1 MEAHD
6 DGTRIGGDWSALR
19 FKARLLVVAALAVGF
34 ALATPALATAPKRV
48 IVLRTPESAKIYAQT
63 QLNKYGWNNKTQWL
77 ALHQLWTN
85 ESNWRPNAK
94 NHTPV
99 KMLIDGKW
107 VKFYAGGI
115 PQKLGLSPK
124 ASVERQVT
132 VGLNYIKTR
141 YGSPSKALAF
151 WNKHYWY

>member
-34 ALATPALATAPKRV
+34 ALTTPALATAPKRV
-48 IVLRTPESAKIYAQT
+48 IVFRTPESAKIYAQT

-99 KMLIDGKW
+99 KMLIGGKW

>member
-6 DGTRIGGDWSALR
+6 DGSRIGGDWFALR
-19 FKARLLVVAALAVGF
+19 LKARILVVAALAVGF
-34 ALATPALATAPKRV
+34 ALATPALAIAPKGV

-63 QLNKYGWNNKTQWL
+63 QLNKYGWNNKTQWSS
-77 ALHQLWTN
+77 LHTLWTK

-94 NHTPV
+94 NHIPV
-99 KMLIDGKW
+99 KVYSNGKW

-124 ASVERQVT
+124 ASVERQVA
-132 VGLNYIKTR
+132 VGLDYIKIR

>member
-6 DGTRIGGDWSALR
+6 DGTRIGGDWSALK
-19 FKARLLVVAALAVGF
+19 FKARVLIVAALAVGLL
-34 ALATPALATAPKRV
+34 LAAPASAIAPNKV
-48 IVLRTPESAKIYAQT
+48 IVLRTPESAKIYAQS
-63 QLNKYGWNNKTQWL
+63 QLHKYGWNTKTQWL

-99 KMLIDGKW
+99 KMLVNGKW
-107 VKFYAGGI
+107 IKFYAGGI

-124 ASVERQVT
+124 ASVERQVE
-132 VGLNYIKTR
+132 VGLTYIKAR
-141 YGSPSKALAF
+141 YGSPAKALAF
-151 WNKHYWY
+151 WERHCWY